1 MKLKI
6 KVRILTPG
14 CKPEVNEKGDWI
26 DLRVAG
32 DVYMSDPQANTLKR
46 KDRTSVRN
54 VEFDYQ
60 LVPLGVSM
68 QLPAGCEAHVVP
80 RSSTYKNFGVIQSN
94 HMGIIDNSYKG
105 DNDQWYMPMIALRE
119 TYIEAGSR
127 VCQFRVVLSQRA
139 TLWQKIK
146 YWLSSGVELVYVE
159 RLNSPDRGGLGH
171 SGIK

>member
-54 VEFDYQ
+54 V
-60 LVPLGVSM
+60 
-68 QLPAGCEAHVVP
+68 
-80 RSSTYKNFGVIQSN
+80 
-94 HMGIIDNSYKG
+94 
-105 DNDQWYMPMIALRE
+105 
-119 TYIEAGSR
+119 
-127 VCQFRVVLSQRA
+127 
-139 TLWQKIK
+139 
-146 YWLSSGVELVYVE
+146 
-159 RLNSPDRGGLGH
+159 
-171 SGIK
+171 